1 VATKIRSRQRDVM
14 IIDYN
19 KCMRV
24 PVEDAI
30 LARPSIP
37 HRCPACAKLMRS
49 LTPQSNSA
57 RLKFDGEP
65 TPQCED
71 HETPVTMVPVSA

>member
-1 VATKIRSRQRDVM
+1 MAKIRSRQRDVM
-14 IIDYN
+14 IIDFD

-24 PVEDAI
+24 PPEDTL
-30 LARPSIP
+30 LARPSVP
-37 HRCPACAKLMRS
+37 FRCPLCATNMRS

-65 TPQCED
+65 TPQCAD
-71 HETPVTMVPVSA
+71 HEVPVTMVPV